1 MKVRITPLYVAAA
14 FIVVLILISTLF
26 TIGLWMGLWGDVEVY
41 AMIQTFIINWVVVIT
56 FAILG
61 GVLFGMFAGYR
72 MLSSQG
78 FTPFEKSMLHMF
90 KEVQLM
96 GERMENIEKT
106 LKEMQGDRA
115 GNSDILNEAE
125 NL

>member
-14 FIVVLILISTLF
+14 FIVILILISTMF

-90 KEVQLM
+90 KEVQLIS
-96 GERMENIEKT
+96 ERVENIENT
-106 LKEMQGDRA
+106 LMEMQGDEP
-115 GNSDILNEAE
+115 GNNGLSDDGKS
-125 NL
+125 